1 MGMEA
6 ARRTMNAVAISRE
19 ADEFRGRRSGISP
32 PVARR
37 CADPVSTG
45 VEGVSRGASNRQHEA
60 ALREA
65 PVAAPDWVV
74 HEAHALELGDR
85 SMWHTFGTMGPESE
99 PTTISAASAAAPPR
113 LPRSNQAGF
122 IIVLYPRSVRMLPNL
137 RPRNRSFGTMPRAT
151 STRS

>member
-1 MGMEA
+1 MVGGLWMGTEA
-6 ARRTMNAVAISRE
+6 TRLTTSVVAVSRE
-19 ADEFRGRRSGISP
+19 DDEFRGRRIATSR

-37 CADPVSTG
+37 CAATVSTG
-45 VEGVSRGASNRQHEA
+45 VEGRSRGASNRQQEA

-65 PVAAPDWVV
+65 PGAAPGWDL

-113 LPRSNQAGF
+113 LPR
-122 IIVLYPRSVRMLPNL
+122 
-137 RPRNRSFGTMPRAT
+137 
-151 STRS
+151 